1 MENYHWPAIILP
13 KKRNDFKMSSFPLT
27 SSLYK
32 SLHNPIF
39 AQCKNFYYN
48 QNNNLSTKTFL
59 QKFIMSQTDY
69 YKILEVDR
77 SASIN
82 EIKIAYRKLAL
93 KHHPDRNQHNIKLA
107 EEKFK
112 IINQAYE
119 ILSDTEKRN
128 EYDYNSH
135 YNSTAQRT
143 KKQEFIGFVFVALA
157 SAIVITS
164 IKIVFYIF
172 KSGASIALV
181 LTKKYILP
189 KTLKDNATTDGIIFF
204 SSIILISGII
214 LIIIAY
220 RKGSF
225 SFFLKKLKTG
235 IIHLLIF
242 IIIALS
248 SPHQKHPI
256 KHNAKSIQTTV
267 TKINSSSLLSQIP
280 ILRSPRRK

>member
-1 MENYHWPAIILP
+1 MN
-13 KKRNDFKMSSFPLT
+13 
-27 SSLYK
+27 
-32 SLHNPIF
+32 
-39 AQCKNFYYN
+39 
-48 QNNNLSTKTFL
+48 
-59 QKFIMSQTDY
+59 QTDY

-119 ILSDTEKRN
+119 ILSDTEKCN
-128 EYDYNSH
+128 EYDYDSH
-135 YNSTAQRT
+135 YNNTAPRT
-143 KKQEFIGFVFVALA
+143 KKQEFIGFIFVALVA
-157 SAIVITS
+157 AIVITS
-164 IKIVFYIF
+164 IEIVFYIF
-172 KSGASIALV
+172 KIAASIPLV
-181 LTKKYILP
+181 LTKEYILP
-189 KTLKDNATTDGIIFF
+189 KTLKDNIADNIIFF
-204 SSIILISGII
+204 VSIILVSGII

-225 SFFLKKLKTG
+225 SLFLKKLKTG

-242 IIIALS
+242 IIIALF
-248 SPHQKHPI
+248 SPHQNHPI

-267 TKINSSSLLSQIP
+267 IKTSRSSLWSQTPALSG
-280 ILRSPRRK
+280 PRRK